1 METFD
6 PEYLVTL
13 DEIYHAGWVARKR
26 WRIDLVDQ
34 AIRHFWPDGHPSR
47 FVHVAGTNG
56 KGSVAHYL
64 EQGLR
69 FAGATGSWTGPHV
82 FDYAERFHVSGEP
95 ASHAEIAEIY
105 RRQLLPY
112 QRRLG
117 LEHRGEALSF
127 AELGILLSLHLF
139 ARHDVRWAMM
149 EVGAGGRY
157 TQLMALPMSACIV
170 TNVGNDHPLS
180 LGSELWQR
188 ALEKAGIARPEVP
201 FFTAATGD
209 ARHFVVTAAAA
220 EGAEVFALTDA
231 EIEEVRAHLGPKTPS
246 YEVVNLALAVR
257 VIRHFHPEKAVAEL
271 LASMSR
277 RLPARAWSPEPG
289 VIADVA
295 HNADKIAAFA
305 AKLQAEHPGRR
316 FRFLVGLTR
325 QRDPVEVF
333 APLFEIAEHLTVT
346 SASYAG
352 RDPEEIAALI
362 RKVFDP
368 VTAVADPRQAYRQ
381 ERQGLTPDG
390 LLVLTGSAYMID
402 QALNPDPYVRHLN
415 ASFGWRYRH
424 GESADPGDP
433 TVRRSQSRKG
443 GGI

>member
-1 METFD
+1 LETFD

-26 WRIDLVDQ
+26 WRIDLVDR
-34 AIRHFWPDGHPSR
+34 AIRHFWPGGHPSR

-56 KGSVAHYL
+56 KGSVAYYL

-82 FDYAERFHVSGEP
+82 FDYAERFHVDGEP
-95 ASHAEIAEIY
+95 ASREEIVDVY
-105 RRQLLPY
+105 RRLLLPY

-157 TQLMALPMSACIV
+157 TQLMAIPMTACLV

-180 LGSELWQR
+180 LGKELWQR
-188 ALEKAGIARPEVP
+188 ALEKAGVARPGVP
-201 FFTAATGD
+201 LFTAATGD
-209 ARHFVVTAAAA
+209 ALRYVVTAARA
-220 EGAEVFALTDA
+220 EGAEVFPLDEVQIA
-231 EIEEVRAHLGPKTPS
+231 EVRRHLPPATPD
-246 YEVVNLALAVR
+246 YQAANLALAVR
-257 VIRHFHPEKAVAEL
+257 VVRHFHPEQAIPEL

-277 RLPARAWSPEPG
+277 RLPARFWSPEPG

-305 AKLQAEHPGRR
+305 AKLRAEHPGRR

-325 QRDPVEVF
+325 QRDPLEVF
-333 APLFEIAEHLTVT
+333 APLLEIAEHVTVT

-352 RDPEEIAALI
+352 RDPKEVAARI
-362 RKVFDP
+362 RTVFDR
-368 VTAVADPRQAYRQ
+368 VDAVGDPRDAYRQ
-381 ERQGLTPDG
+381 ERRRMTPGD

-402 QALNPDPYVRHLN
+402 QALNPDPFVRHLN
-415 ASFGWRYRH
+415 ASFGWRYRQ
-424 GESADPGDP
+424 EPSDPGDP
-433 TVRRSQSRKG
+433 TVRGSR
-443 GGI
+443 

>member
-1 METFD
+1 LETFD
-6 PEYLVTL
+6 PAYLVTL

-26 WRIDLVDQ
+26 WRIDLVEA

-56 KGSVAHYL
+56 KGSVAYYL

-82 FDYAERFHVSGEP
+82 FDYAERFHVDGEP
-95 ASHAEIAEIY
+95 ASHAEIVEIY
-105 RRQLLPY
+105 RRCLLPY

-117 LEHRGEALSF
+117 GERRGEALSF
-127 AELGILLSLHLF
+127 AELGILLSLHLC

-157 TQLMALPMSACIV
+157 TQLMAIPMTACLV

-180 LGSELWQR
+180 LGKELWQR
-188 ALEKAGIARPEVP
+188 ALDKAGIARPGVP
-201 FFTAATGD
+201 FFTAATGE
-209 ARHFVVTAAAA
+209 ARGFVVAAARA
-220 EGAEVFALTDA
+220 EGADVLVLTD
-231 EIEEVRAHLGPKTPS
+231 EDREETRRHLPPATPDFQIA
-246 YEVVNLALAVR
+246 NLALAVR
-257 VIRHFHPEKAVAEL
+257 VIRHFHPEKAVPEL
-271 LASMSR
+271 LATMTR

-295 HNADKIAAFA
+295 HNADKVAAFA
-305 AKLQAEHPGRR
+305 AKLRADHPGRR

-325 QRDPVEVF
+325 QRDPIEVF
-333 APLFEIAEHLTVT
+333 GPLFAIAEHVTVT

-352 RDPEEIAALI
+352 RDPEEIAAAI
-362 RKVFDP
+362 RTVFDR
-368 VTAVADPRQAYRQ
+368 VGAVADPREAYRR
-381 ERQGLTPDG
+381 ERERRTPDDV
-390 LLVLTGSAYMID
+390 LVLTGSAYMID

-415 ASFGWRYRH
+415 ASFGWRSSDR
-424 GESADPGDP
+424 
-433 TVRRSQSRKG
+433 QS
-443 GGI
+443 

>member
-26 WRIDLVDQ
+26 WRIDLVDR
-34 AIRHFWPDGHPSR
+34 AIHHFWPDGHPSH

-56 KGSVAHYL
+56 KGSVAYYL
-64 EQGLR
+64 EQGFR

-82 FDYAERFHVSGEP
+82 FDYAERFHVNGEQAP
-95 ASHAEIAEIY
+95 HAEIVEIY
-105 RRQLLPY
+105 RGHLLPY
-112 QRRLG
+112 QRQLG
-117 LEHRGEALSF
+117 FERRGEALSF

-139 ARHDVRWAMM
+139 ARHGVRWAMM

-157 TQLMALPMSACIV
+157 TQLMAIPMSACIV
-170 TNVGNDHPLS
+170 TNVGYDHPLS

-188 ALEKAGIARPEVP
+188 ALEKAGIARPGVP
-201 FFTAATGD
+201 FFTAATGK
-209 ARHFVVTAAAA
+209 ARHYVVTTAEA
-220 EGAEVFALTDA
+220 EGADVFVLAEEEIDEVL
-231 EIEEVRAHLGPKTPS
+231 RHLPPPTPD
-246 YEVVNLALAVR
+246 YQAANLALAVR
-257 VIRHFHPEKAVAEL
+257 VVRHFHPEKEVAEL
-271 LASMSR
+271 LASMTR

-289 VIADVA
+289 VVVDVA

-305 AKLQAEHPGRR
+305 DKLKSEYPGRR

-333 APLFEIAEHLTVT
+333 GPLFEIAEHVTVT

-352 RDPEEIAALI
+352 RDPEEIAAAI
-362 RKVFDP
+362 RPIFEE

-381 ERQGLTPDG
+381 ERDRSTPDG

-402 QALNPDPYVRHLN
+402 QALNSDPYVRHLN
-415 ASFGWRYRH
+415 ASFGWRYRQ
-424 GESADPGDP
+424 GEPSDPGDP
-433 TVRRSQSRKG
+433 TARPSG
-443 GGI
+443 GGR